1 MFVSH
6 NVPKRY
12 ANASGPSKNVDTW
25 LEKKTERERERARE
39 KESERERERERERL
53 SEKCE

>member
-25 LEKKTERERERARE
+25 LEKKTERERARE
-39 KESERERERERERL
+39 KESERERD
-53 SEKCE
+53 